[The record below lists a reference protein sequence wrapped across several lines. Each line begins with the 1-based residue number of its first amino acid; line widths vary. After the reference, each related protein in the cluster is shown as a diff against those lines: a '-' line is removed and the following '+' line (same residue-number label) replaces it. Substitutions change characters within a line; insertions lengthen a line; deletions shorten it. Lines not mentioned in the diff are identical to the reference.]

1 MKKYIVYL
9 PSGMTVPVEADR
21 FEEDSGQIKF
31 YKDDKRIDDI
41 YVSSRGSIVIPEEL
55 VKKKPAGFNH

>member
-1 MKKYIVYL
+1 MKKYIIYL

-21 FEEDSGQIKF
+21 FEIDNDQIKF
-31 YKDDKRIDDI
+31 YKDDKPVEDI

>member
-1 MKKYIVYL
+1 MKKYIIYL

-21 FEEDSGQIKF
+21 FEIDDEQIKF
-31 YKDDKRIDDI
+31 YKDGKPVEDI